1 MKRPLLFLFMLLSF
15 VGINAQDEELLNVR
29 IETRADYQQEY
40 VGDNKVNDNSG
51 FKGKYLMLRFD
62 GNISK
67 NFSYSYRQRLNKT
80 ILNQSFFDATDW
92 LQLTYTYKSFSVAA
106 GKQIVGIGGY
116 EYDRSPLDLYTTS
129 EYWNNIA
136 CYQFGASVAYTFSDG
151 SDKLMF
157 QFSESPFRKN
167 IRNIANKEMFAY
179 NLVWYGNHGWFNSIY
194 SLNMIEYLPGSY
206 ISYIALGNRFAF
218 GNFTIEFDAMSR
230 ATDKHVF
237 LGKNLSLI
245 GELSW
250 RPKKYLNIFAKASYD
265 VNRTGDN
272 SDFCVLDGTEITRV
286 GLGIEYLP
294 INNVRLHAHGSYSWG
309 EIGNRFIDGGQT
321 NLSLGVTWKMN
332 LLSLKRK

>member
-15 VGINAQDEELLNVR
+15 AGINAQDEELLNLRV
-29 IETRADYQQEY
+29 ETRADYQQEY
-40 VGDNKVNDNSG
+40 AGDNKVSANSG
-51 FKGKYLMLRFD
+51 FKGKYLMLRLD

-80 ILNQSFFDATDW
+80 IFDQSFFDATDW
-92 LQLTYTYKSFSVAA
+92 LQLTYTYKSLSVAA

-116 EYDRSPLDLYTTS
+116 EYDRSPIDLYSTS

-136 CYQFGASVAYTFSDG
+136 CYQFGASVAYTFSEG
-151 SDKLMF
+151 ADKLML
-157 QFSESPFRKN
+157 QFCESPFRKN
-167 IRNIANKEMFAY
+167 IKNIANKEMFAY
-179 NLVWYGNHGWFNSIY
+179 NLMWYGNHGWFNSLY

-206 ISYIALGNRFAF
+206 ISYIALGNRFTF
-218 GNFTIEFDAMSR
+218 GNFTLEFDAMSR

-237 LGKNLSLI
+237 FGKNLSLI

-250 RPKKYLNIFAKASYD
+250 RPAKCINILAKASYD

-272 SDFCVLDGTEITRV
+272 SDYCVADGTEVTHV
-286 GLGIEYLP
+286 GLGIEYFP
-294 INNVRLHAHGSYSWG
+294 INNVRLHAHGSCSWG
-309 EIGNRFIDGGQT
+309 EIGNVPIDGGRT
-321 NLSLGVTWKMN
+321 YVSLGVTWKMN